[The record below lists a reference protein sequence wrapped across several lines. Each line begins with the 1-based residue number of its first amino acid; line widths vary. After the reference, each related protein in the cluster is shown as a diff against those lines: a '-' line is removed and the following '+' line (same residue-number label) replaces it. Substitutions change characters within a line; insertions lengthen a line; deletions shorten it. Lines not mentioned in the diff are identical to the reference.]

1 MSKRKLIDLDLNEE
15 NKDDEEELSQIKL
28 TENGKNQNLDNEEFE
43 FIKPL
48 SNENKLRPFV
58 DRYFIKYYKIF
69 DDVNHQ
75 YAFMHT
81 NK

>member
-1 MSKRKLIDLDLNEE
+1 MEVLKLDEE
-15 NKDDEEELSQIKL
+15 NKEEEEDLEIEKIKQD
-28 TENGKNQNLDNEEFE
+28 NKNPNIDQEEFE

-58 DRYFIKYYKIF
+58 DRYFVKYYKIY
-69 DDVNHQ
+69 DEANHQ

-81 NK
+81 NKYLF